1 MWGGSSAEIVD
12 GRHGNTAV
20 RMKAWWRWMALL
32 AGWWMLVFLLQR
44 ALFLAFALRRSPG
57 IGIGDVLLCQ
67 WKGSPIDLSMTGYLL
82 LGSWLL
88 SAALLFKELPLLRRT
103 LRAWHVVLLVVASI
117 VTAADIGLFDAWG
130 SKVDRK
136 ALGYLA
142 FPEEAAAS
150 LSPGWSLLLF
160 GCVVLQV
167 VVLGRLQPRIHRD
180 TRFAEGS
187 LAGRIG
193 SVLLLP
199 ILAFLLARGGPQD
212 DPINKSWAWH
222 SHHTAMNLGALNSLW
237 NLLEIAVEPARVDRN
252 PYAVLTAEEAA
263 ARDGAGILRAPVA
276 HRSILRT
283 QRPNILLVLLESWTA
298 DVIAPISGDSTTTP
312 RFTDLCRSGLLLP
325 NMYATGFRTEQGLC
339 AVLSGFPAQ
348 PTTTIMREYG
358 KFERLPSLVRTL
370 DSAGYSSTYWY
381 SGDLEFANTRAY
393 LAAMGFD
400 RLHDEHT
407 VPMRRRTRWGA
418 FDEDLFAFHLRESGA
433 SSRPF
438 FHVIM
443 TATSHEPFEA
453 PVRRVFRS
461 EREPFRYRNTVHY
474 TDSCLGAFIDSA
486 RRQDWYDSTLIV
498 IVADHGHYLPNY
510 REKHSAARHR
520 VPCLITGGALR
531 EELRGARDPVTGCHV
546 DLPVTLLAQLGLA
559 GWRSPWGADLFDA
572 AARHRAFWTFNEGI
586 GMADS
591 MQTVVYDPLG
601 GRVIELRDSA
611 RTNDRDRLL
620 QEAQIRL
627 QAIMDRFIGFNQ

>member
-1 MWGGSSAEIVD
+1 M
-12 GRHGNTAV
+12 R
-20 RMKAWWRWMALL
+20 AWWRWMALL
-32 AGWWMLVFLLQR
+32 AGWWMLVFLVQR
-44 ALFLAFALRRSPG
+44 ALFLAFALRHAPG
-57 IGIGDVLLCQ
+57 IGAGDVLLCQ
-67 WKGSPIDLSMTGYLL
+67 WKGVPLDLSMTGYLL
-82 LGSWLL
+82 IGSWLL
-88 SAALLFKELPLLRRT
+88 AGALLFTEVRALRRA
-103 LRAWHVVLLVVASI
+103 LVAWHLLLLIVASV
-117 VTAADIGLFDAWG
+117 VTTADIGLFDAWG

-150 LSPGWSLLLF
+150 ISPAWTLLLLGLVVVQVLVLFRVHRAMDHAAPFTPGPLGGRVASLLL
-160 GCVVLQV
+160 
-167 VVLGRLQPRIHRD
+167 
-180 TRFAEGS
+180 
-187 LAGRIG
+187 
-193 SVLLLP
+193 LP
-199 ILAFLLARGGPQD
+199 VLAFLMARGGPQD

-222 SHHTAMNLGALNSLW
+222 SPHAALNLGALNSLW
-237 NLLEIAVEPARVDRN
+237 NLMELAVEPAHVDVN
-252 PYAVLTAEEAA
+252 PYAVVPAEEAA
-263 ARDGAGILRAPVA
+263 ARDAAGRLHAPVA

-283 QRPNILLVLLESWTA
+283 QRPNIVLVLLESWTA

-370 DSAGYSSTYWY
+370 DSAGYTSTYWY

-400 RLHDEHT
+400 HLHDEHT

-418 FDEDLFAFHLRESGA
+418 FDEDLFAFHLREAGA
-433 SSRPF
+433 GDRPF

-453 PVRRVFRS
+453 PVRRVFTS

-510 REKHSAARHR
+510 REKHSAERHR

-531 EELRGARDPVTGCHV
+531 DELRGTDDPVTGCHV
-546 DLPVTLLAQLGLA
+546 DLPVTLLAQLGLS

-572 AARHRAFWTFNEGI
+572 AASHRAFWTFNEGI

-591 MQTVVYDPLG
+591 VQTVVYDPLG

-620 QEAQIRL
+620 QEAKVRL
-627 QAIMDRFIGFNQ
+627 QVIMDRFIGFNQ